1 MRNALRTRNEKNAPQ
16 EKSAT
21 SEEVARVK
29 KLFDDKGWPLES
41 GEFDDFCTMVA
52 NLETEV
58 QKNLILELSQ
68 RFYWVTANE
77 YYGLFENAFEQM
89 IASKTANI
97 IRKLTIVII
106 PLMTNDN
113 SNEIKS
119 GCFLFYLIKSGLS
132 KLQKKYKGKCS
143 ITCIESFEKTLL
155 LLDADRLCND
165 PDTFVCPVD
174 DYLGSGTTVL
184 ECLYNLKSWGLPDSK
199 ILFLILVAQK
209 QGLENCSSAN
219 VFSSVQLKKQLS
231 DYPDAKGKI
240 EIMNEIEK
248 SIHVSEKYHL
258 GYQGT
263 EALVKL
269 VHTPNNT
276 FPVYWFSYKGRR
288 TVPFPR

>member
-1 MRNALRTRNEKNAPQ
+1 MRNALRTRNEKNTLQ

-68 RFYWVTANE
+68 RFYWITANE

-113 SNEIKS
+113 SDEIKS
-119 GCFLFYLIKSGLS
+119 GYFLFYLIKSGLS
-132 KLQKKYKGKCS
+132 KLQKKY
-143 ITCIESFEKTLL
+143 TL
-155 LLDADRLCND
+155 
-165 PDTFVCPVD
+165 
-174 DYLGSGTTVL
+174 
-184 ECLYNLKSWGLPDSK
+184 
-199 ILFLILVAQK
+199 
-209 QGLENCSSAN
+209 
-219 VFSSVQLKKQLS
+219 
-231 DYPDAKGKI
+231 
-240 EIMNEIEK
+240 
-248 SIHVSEKYHL
+248 HV
-258 GYQGT
+258 
-263 EALVKL
+263 
-269 VHTPNNT
+269 
-276 FPVYWFSYKGRR
+276 
-288 TVPFPR
+288 